1 MSSYRIMSAVLIAL
15 LGACQSASL
24 SESPQPPEG
33 SAVAADQ
40 VLRMAYVEVGTLDPT
55 LTTDPNLSLLVRGLT
70 WFDEDL
76 RTVPALA
83 ESWDITEGGTHITF
97 HLREATYS
105 SGEPIVAGDF
115 VYSWKRLI
123 DPRNE
128 TAVPYLLADVVG
140 APALLAFDDP
150 TDEEIE
156 ARLDGLAVTASDDRT
171 LEVALSRPAVHFPAA
186 VGNPAMAPVPERW
199 ITQPGATEAGG
210 FWSSGPFVLTE
221 WVHDQRR
228 TFEPN
233 PMWWGD
239 PISLDR
245 IEMQAYPSEASA
257 VEAFRTEEIDI
268 LGLGAISTDP
278 GLAAQTVE
286 TPGAA
291 FFHIDF
297 DMQRPDSPLV
307 ESRTLREALSLA
319 VDREE
324 LNRVVGFSGPVATSP
339 IPPGV
344 PGHDPDLESV
354 FNPDEAQRTFARA
367 LDELGLSGP
376 DELDLT
382 FLHGTLV
389 GDGPRALDQQ
399 WRDVLGLE
407 VAFTGLERDQFL
419 ELVGSHQYDMFWLQW
434 IADFPHPQSYL
445 EPPWACGGWGN
456 ASGYCNPELDRLLA
470 EAATTVDEAEQLD
483 LYGQAQRVLVGDDA
497 HIFVQWR
504 GAFALVAPRVDGLV
518 VTPFDSLYGLMF
530 PEQIRIVAD

>member
-1 MSSYRIMSAVLIAL
+1 M
-15 LGACQSASL
+15 
-24 SESPQPPEG
+24 
-33 SAVAADQ
+33 AADQ
-40 VLRMAYVEVGTLDPT
+40 VLRMAYVEVGTLDPM
-55 LTTDPNLSLLVRGLT
+55 LALDPNLSLLVRGLT

-83 ESWDITEGGTHITF
+83 ESWDITQGGTHVTF
-97 HLREATYS
+97 HLREASYS

-115 VYSWKRLI
+115 VYGWKRLI

-128 TAVPYLLADVVG
+128 TAIPYLLADVVG
-140 APALLAFDDP
+140 APALLALWGSTDLP
-150 TDEEIE
+150 PDEEIE
-156 ARLDGLAVTASDDRT
+156 ALLDGLAVTTPDDRT
-171 LEVALSRPAVHFPAA
+171 IEVALSRPAVYFPTA
-186 VGNPAMAPVPERW
+186 VANPAMAPVAERW
-199 ITQPGATEAGG
+199 ITRPGATEAGG

-228 TFEPN
+228 TLEPN
-233 PMWWGD
+233 PMWWGE
-239 PISLDR
+239 PITIDR
-245 IEMQAYPSEASA
+245 IEMQAYPSEADA
-257 VEAFRTEEIDI
+257 VAAFRIDEVDI
-268 LGLGAISTDP
+268 LGLSAIPTDP
-278 GLAAQTVE
+278 GLAAETVE

-291 FFHIDF
+291 FLYIGF

-307 ESRTLREALSLA
+307 QSQSLREALSLA

-344 PGHDPDLESV
+344 PGHDPDLRSV
-354 FNPDEAQRTFARA
+354 FDPDEAQRTFARA
-367 LDELGLSGP
+367 LNELGLSGP

-407 VAFTGLERDQFL
+407 VAFTRLEPDQFL

-434 IADFPHPQSYL
+434 IVDFPHPQSYL
-445 EPPWACGGWGN
+445 EPPWACDGGGN
-456 ASGYCNPELDRLLA
+456 ASGYCNPELDRLLT
-470 EAATTVDEAEQLD
+470 EAAGTVDEPEQLD
-483 LYGQAQRVLVGDDA
+483 LYGQAQRVLVGDSA
-497 HIFVQWR
+497 HLFVQWR
-504 GAFALVAPRVDGLV
+504 GGYALVAPRVDGLV
-518 VTPFDSLYGLMF
+518 MTPFDASYGLMF